1 MQEVKPPIYINK
13 APNYIFITDNTTTA
27 LFKRIEKIDDAQNDT
42 IRKDVKIHPS

>member
-1 MQEVKPPIYINK
+1 MQEVKPPIYINN
-13 APNYIFITDNTTTA
+13 NYIFITDNTTTA